1 MPEERPLLM
10 ATEADATLRL
20 AKALDAD
27 FEPLP
32 AASEPE
38 AFEAWRSEAMRGA
51 PRAQIVIAPWLVAP
65 SQAELMRVDS
75 ADWRRRFEQPYLLWN
90 FALGAASRRITD
102 GGALVGVVQ
111 APAALDA
118 PGWTPELAIADGV
131 FSLIRSLAAAEGSR
145 GVRANLVNTPIGLV
159 EGEVIAP
166 APPLAGFPGTIE
178 QNVAGAVRTLLCS
191 DAIGLTGRVL
201 AADGGRSL

>member
-1 MPEERPLLM
+1 MPLPRPLLM
-10 ATEADATLRL
+10 ATEADAPMRL

-27 FEPLP
+27 FSPLP

-38 AFEAWRSEAMRGA
+38 SFEAWRREAMSGE
-51 PRAQIVIAPWLVAP
+51 PREAIVVAAWLDAP
-65 SQAELMRVDS
+65 SQAELMDVD
-75 ADWRRRFEQPYLLWN
+75 ATAWRRRFELPYLLWN
-90 FALGAASRRITD
+90 FALGAASRRVAD
-102 GGALVGVVQ
+102 GGAVVGVVQ

-131 FSLIRSLAAAEGSR
+131 FSLIRSLAAAEGPR
-145 GVRANLVNTPIGLV
+145 DVRANLVNTPIGLV

-166 APPLAGFPGTIE
+166 APPLEGFPGSIE
-178 QNVAGAVRTLLCS
+178 RHVAGAVRTLLS
-191 DAIGLTGRVL
+191 PDAVGLTGRVL